1 MTSQLLLLN
10 KTLGE
15 WSQATANTTNVS
27 STPPSLREKELE
39 TKVFSL
45 NQTCVAH
52 EKDKV
57 QLAQKI
63 DRENKLLLETLLKE
77 SLQNETK
84 RLKEMEKMNQSFS
97 LEKQMLVRGLLSVSL
112 LAVVSGEKS
121 ANSC

>member
-1 MTSQLLLLN
+1 M
-10 KTLGE
+10 
-15 WSQATANTTNVS
+15 S